1 MVVVRKSVYVLFFG
15 AALSAVALFLSTC
28 AIKQKATV
36 EVDGSGA
43 ASFRIELEPFYLEAM
58 LDMASL
64 EEGSTIAADGRIFD
78 TERIRE
84 AFGKRQSVQLVAID
98 SPDPRVLE
106 GSVVFRDVE
115 EVFKNQS
122 ELTSAGVISFDRKG
136 GTNTITVH
144 IDRQNFNDISEFL
157 ALRDNPLF
165 ETFGPEQNEH
175 TTQEEYMEMIEF
187 MLGEDGPPG
196 LIASF
201 IEVEVNVKGKILSQT
216 GGQMKGNGVLFR
228 IPLIRVLLLDQ
239 PLDYSIVFR

>member
-1 MVVVRKSVYVLFFG
+1 MVVVKKHVLFFI
-15 AALSAVALFLSTC
+15 AVLSVTSLFLSTC

-43 ASFRIELEPFYLEAM
+43 ASFRIELEAFYLDAL

-64 EEGSTIAADGRIFD
+64 EEGSTIAAEGRIFD
-78 TERIRE
+78 TKRIAE
-84 AFGKRQSVQLVAID
+84 AIDNKQSLQLVAID
-98 SPDPRVLE
+98 SPEPRVLE

-115 EVFKNQS
+115 EVFKNQT
-122 ELTSAGVISFDRKG
+122 ELSSAGVISFDRRG

-144 IDRQNFNDISEFL
+144 IDRENFNDIFEFL
-157 ALRDNPLF
+157 ALRNNPLF

-175 TTQEEYMEMIEF
+175 TTEEEYMEMVEF
-187 MLGEDGPPG
+187 MLGEDGPPS

-216 GGQMKGNGVLFR
+216 GGQVKGSGVLFR

>member
-1 MVVVRKSVYVLFFG
+1 MEVVRRYLLFFI
-15 AALSAVALFLSTC
+15 AVLSATALSLSTC

-43 ASFRIELEPFYLEAM
+43 ASFRIELEPFYFDAL

-78 TERIRE
+78 TERMRE
-84 AFGKRQSVQLVAID
+84 AFDKNQSVQLVALD
-98 SPDPRVLE
+98 SPNPRVLE
-106 GSVVFRDVE
+106 GSVIFRDVE
-115 EVFKNQS
+115 EVFKNQM
-122 ELTSAGVISFDRKG
+122 ELTAADVISFDRRG
-136 GTNTITVH
+136 DTNTITVH
-144 IDRQNFNDISEFL
+144 IDRQNFNNISEFL

-175 TTQEEYMEMIEF
+175 TSEEEYLEMIEF
-187 MLGEDGPPG
+187 MLGEDGPPS

-201 IEVEVNVKGKILSQT
+201 IEIEVNVKGKILSQT
-216 GGQMKGNGVLFR
+216 GGQVAGNSVLFR

-239 PLDYSIVFR
+239 PLEYSIVFR

>member
-1 MVVVRKSVYVLFFG
+1 MVVVKKYALFFIVVLSLT
-15 AALSAVALFLSTC
+15 ALLLSTC

-43 ASFRIELEPFYLEAM
+43 ASFRIELEPFYLDAL

-64 EEGSTIAADGRIFD
+64 EEGSTIAAEGRIFD
-78 TERIRE
+78 TERIGE
-84 AFGKRQSVQLVAID
+84 AIDQKQSMQLIAID

-115 EVFKNQS
+115 EVFKNQA
-122 ELTSAGVISFDRKG
+122 ELTSAGVISFDRQG
-136 GTNTITVH
+136 GKNTITVH
-144 IDRQNFNDISEFL
+144 IDRQNFNDIFEFL
-157 ALRDNPLF
+157 ALRNNPLF

-216 GGQMKGNGVLFR
+216 GGQMKGNSVLFR